1 MIMAMKANKPGSHP
15 QKYLLWIAIAS
26 IVMMFAGLSSAFIV
40 KRSQANWLS
49 FGVPLVFY
57 YSTGVMLL
65 SSIAIMLARKFFVE
79 RKMSRY
85 TFWLGV
91 TLVLGVLFVVFQVM
105 GFSELWSQGVTI
117 TRNVSFSFL
126 YVIVGLHALHVV
138 GGLVALIFLFFQ
150 SLSTK
155 IKIYSTVSIDIMST
169 YWHFVDLLWLYLLIF
184 MAVEG

>member
-1 MIMAMKANKPGSHP
+1 MMMTMKATKPGTHP

-49 FGVPLVFY
+49 FDIPLVFY
-57 YSTGVMLL
+57 YSTGAILL
-65 SSIAIMLARKFFVE
+65 SSVAIMIARSSFIE

-85 TFWLGV
+85 TFWLA
-91 TLVLGVLFVVFQVM
+91 TTIVLGVLFVIFQIM
-105 GFSELWSQGVTI
+105 GFTELWNQGVTI

-126 YVIVGLHALHVV
+126 YVIVGLHALHVL
-138 GGLVALIFLFFQ
+138 GGLVALVILFIQ
-150 SLSTK
+150 SMSK
-155 IKIYSTVSIDIMST
+155 KVKVYSTVGIDIMST

-184 MAVEG
+184 LAVEG

>member
-1 MIMAMKANKPGSHP
+1 MMMTMKATKPGTHP

-49 FGVPLVFY
+49 FNVPLVFY

-65 SSIAIMLARKFFVE
+65 SSVSIVLARKFFIE
-79 RKMSRY
+79 RKTSRY
-85 TFWLGV
+85 TFWLAV
-91 TLVLGVLFVVFQVM
+91 TMMLGILFVVFQVM

-126 YVIVGLHALHVV
+126 YVIVGLHALHVI
-138 GGLVALIFLFFQ
+138 GGLVALVILFLQ

-155 IKIYSTVSIDIMST
+155 VKIYSTVGIDIMGT

-184 MAVEG
+184 LAVEG